1 MRELN
6 TLFSGMS
13 ETTDVLSFSQIAD
26 CGLQIADFKKLRT
39 QNSEF
44 HILNSAFRIPLGDI
58 VINTHQAN
66 RQAKKYGVSFYD
78 EIYRLLIH
86 GILHLLGYNH
96 EKGGR
101 RAMIMKKR
109 EEELLNAIKK
119 IY

>member
-1 MRELN
+1 MRELS

-13 ETTDVLSFSQIAD
+13 ETTDVLSFSQIAE
-26 CGLQIADFKKLRT
+26 IADFKKLRT
-39 QNSEF
+39 KNSEF
-44 HILNSAFRIPLGDI
+44 HIPLGDI

-66 RQAKKYGVSFYD
+66 RQAKRYGVSFYD

>member
-1 MRELN
+1 MRQLN

-13 ETTDVLSFSQIAD
+13 KTTDVLSFS
-26 CGLQIADFKKLRT
+26 QIADFKKLRT

-44 HILNSAFRIPLGDI
+44 PIPLGDI